1 MILND
6 LNATKIKPVS
16 KDFAI
21 KNNKYYEIQ
30 PNDTA
35 TSIGKVL
42 HQQKLKYTQ
51 AKETDAWLFVQKLN
65 GCQIILDMRTVASSY
80 IYDAATGEKLQ
91 NFLNSKECIKYLLQN
106 QTQYPEISNGTNS
119 IYLDEYNI
127 QKALSAAQ
135 NIQQTYGDSK
145 IPDSNITGNDYLL
158 RVKQLSGIAYGI
170 IYNNF
175 VSNIFDW
182 LPLKKNGAFPINRK
196 IIIYKNNITR
206 TSNENGYVSST
217 QITLCIQTHGSESWF
232 DHYDTK
238 EEVNP
243 HRARLIIT
251 SIDSAKKIYPLLDEN
266 LHVQDI
272 KSKTSYLPNDQ
283 IQAGHIYQEK
293 SGTEYLYLGN
303 ISIHTEKSANFQM
316 IYHDK
321 IYTEHHYIRASK
333 KIKDLLSKVKS
344 LDELLEILTNE
355 QCKDSFDHPRKFMSV
370 REKPRK
376 FVKESGD
383 TALCKHWI
391 NASTPNNTECTIK
404 PVFTTFITD
413 YHDNKK
419 NVPRT
424 YAVFIV

>member
-1 MILND
+1 MILNNLD
-6 LNATKIKPVS
+6 ATKIKPVS

-21 KNNKYYEIQ
+21 KNNKYYKIQ

-35 TSIGKVL
+35 TSIGKAL

-51 AKETDAWLFVQKLN
+51 AKEKDAWLFIQKPN
-65 GCQIILDMRTVASSY
+65 GCQIILDMRTVSSSY

-91 NFLNSKECIKYLLQN
+91 KFLNSKECIKYLLQN
-106 QTQYPEISNGTNS
+106 QTQYPEISDGTNS

-127 QKALSAAQ
+127 QKALCAAQ
-135 NIQQTYGDSK
+135 KIQQTYGDSK
-145 IPDSNITGNDYLL
+145 ISDSNITGDDYLL
-158 RVKQLSGIAYGI
+158 RIKQLIGIAYGI
-170 IYNNF
+170 IHNNL
-175 VSNIFDW
+175 VSNIFDL
-182 LPLKKNGAFPINRK
+182 LPLKKNGTFPIKRK
-196 IIIYKNNITR
+196 IVIYKNNITR
-206 TSNENGYVSST
+206 ASSEDGYVSST
-217 QITLCIQTHGSESWF
+217 QIALCIQTHGSESWF
-232 DHYDTK
+232 DHHDPK

-303 ISIHTEKSANFQM
+303 ISIQSTKTATFQTTC
-316 IYHDK
+316 K
-321 IYTEHHYIRASK
+321 CGIYTAHHYIRATK

-344 LDELLEILTNE
+344 LDELLEIITNE
-355 QCKDSFDHPRKFMSV
+355 KCKTYFDSPQEFMSV

-376 FVKESGD
+376 FVKESGNP
-383 TALCKHWI
+383 ALCRTWR
-391 NASTPNNTECTIK
+391 NASIPNGNECTVK
-404 PVFTTFITD
+404 PIFTTSVKYLDEGNIQM
-413 YHDNKK
+413 
-419 NVPRT
+419 T